1 MQNETSYNETS
12 YNEICHNEIYKC
24 KETHPNI
31 SKLWIDLL
39 MQKPTDIALQT
50 KIKKAIDCMHCMRDL
65 TLHEISLV
73 LIYFKS
79 L

>member
-31 SKLWIDLL
+31 SKLWISFSS
-39 MQKPTDIALQT
+39 
-50 KIKKAIDCMHCMRDL
+50 
-65 TLHEISLV
+65 ESSL
-73 LIYFKS
+73 YSCF
-79 L
+79 